1 MKPNTKNNQ
10 ETENVIPIKIYILIA
25 VGLILLV
32 VPIISLLVDTQ
43 LILIKHITR
52 IANGSNVYNM
62 LQEEIPGAFVH
73 VYVFNVTNG
82 EAFVSGEDEKLKL
95 QEVGPF
101 IYQEFRK
108 NDQFELDEE
117 AGVMRYTP
125 RLWTKFVPEGS
136 VGDPHKINVTVP
148 NVALLA
154 MASMLSDYPF
164 LTKTGFNF
172 LVTQV
177 NAPTLL
183 NVDVHSQLWGY
194 EEPLISVGNKLLPG
208 WINFSK
214 MGILD
219 RLYDPA
225 AIPRFEL
232 GITNEDK
239 FRVKTLNGARGL
251 TAWEYENPSKRTR
264 CNTLVDTYEGIAYP
278 PALTPKTKLRLYR
291 NVFCRMI
298 DLDLV
303 GTRTIDYGP
312 EAFIYK
318 INNDTFNI
326 GPNSECLCGKRSC
339 KNGVSDLSPCL
350 YNLPLALSHAH
361 FLHAD
366 PQLYE
371 RIEGIHPDETKHG
384 SEFVVDPKIGV
395 VLQTHFTLQISVDV
409 QDVKYNRQARSF
421 SNMVV
426 PLAYFTIVQAE
437 LPEEGKETIKS
448 LHINFFYMIH
458 GSELGTF
465 ILGLVVLLFA
475 ARAIFLNLFC
485 SNRLSYKISKM
496 KKPSNIVQVEEP
508 LMNDKDFGRIKVLES
523 DN

>member
-1 MKPNTKNNQ
+1 MKTSNTKNNQ
-10 ETENVIPIKIYILIA
+10 AENVIPTKICILIA
-25 VGLILLV
+25 VGFILLV
-32 VPIISLLVDTQ
+32 VPIISLMMDTH
-43 LILIKHITR
+43 ILMIKHLTR
-52 IANGSNVYNM
+52 IANGSDMSNF
-62 LQEEIPGAFVH
+62 LQQETPGVFLY

-101 IYQEFRK
+101 IYQEYRK

-148 NVALLA
+148 NIALLA

-164 LTKTGFNF
+164 LTKTGFNI
-172 LVTQV
+172 LVSRV

-194 EEPLISVGNKLLPG
+194 EEPLISIGNTLLPG
-208 WINFSK
+208 WITFSK
-214 MGILD
+214 MGLLD
-219 RLYDPA
+219 RLYNPP
-225 AIPRFEL
+225 AIPRLEL
-232 GITNEDK
+232 GITNKDK
-239 FRVKTLNGARGL
+239 YMIKTLNGARGL

-278 PALTPKTKLRLYR
+278 PALTPKTKLRIYR
-291 NVFCRMI
+291 NVLCRML
-298 DLDLV
+298 DLELV
-303 GTRTIDYGP
+303 GTRTTDYGT

-318 INNDTFNI
+318 ISNDTFNI
-326 GPNSECLCGKRSC
+326 GPSTECLCGKRAC

-371 RIEGIHPDETKHG
+371 RIEGIHPDETQHG
-384 SEFVVDPKIGV
+384 SEFVVDPKLGV
-395 VLQTHFTLQISVDV
+395 VLQTRFTLQINVDV
-409 QDVKYNRQARSF
+409 QDVNYNPPAKPF
-421 SNMVV
+421 MNMIV
-426 PLAYFTIVQAE
+426 PLAYIKIIQAE
-437 LPEEGKETIKS
+437 LSEEGKKTVKL
-448 LHINFFYMIH
+448 LHFNLFYVIR
-458 GSELGTF
+458 GFEIGTF
-465 ILGLVVLLFA
+465 ILGLVVLLFTA
-475 ARAIFLNLFC
+475 KKIVWSAIC
-485 SNRLSYKISKM
+485 SKGLSYKISKM
-496 KKPSNIVQVEEP
+496 KKPSNNIQVEEP
-508 LMNDKDFGRIKVLES
+508 LMNTDFGQIKVLES
-523 DN
+523 GN